1 MKGVFTMA
9 IDTYKFRK
17 ERGLCIRCGRELT
30 GNERAYVTCLSCRA
44 RLTEHTKN
52 YRTSKEEAPVI
63 MHSNKYISPNMSLSD
78 VVKMAMANGLSY
90 GNMVAV
96 LDGRTA
102 LRRSFHY
109 GGVTKITPKHG
120 E

>member
-17 ERGLCIRCGRELT
+17 ERGLCIRCGKQLT
-30 GNERAYVTCLSCRA
+30 GNERAYVTCQACRTFMA
-44 RLTEHTKN
+44 DHTKN
-52 YRTSKEEAPVI
+52 YRTNKEEVPVI
-63 MHSNKYISPNMSLSD
+63 MHSPTYIPPENSLSD

-109 GGVTKITPKHG
+109 SGVTKITPKHG

>member
-17 ERGLCIRCGRELT
+17 ERGLCIRCGKQLT
-30 GNERAYVTCLSCRA
+30 GNEKVYVTCQACRTFMA
-44 RLTEHTKN
+44 DHTKN
-52 YRTSKEEAPVI
+52 YRTNKEEVPVI
-63 MHSNKYISPNMSLSD
+63 MHSPTYIPPENSLSD

-90 GNMVAV
+90 GNMVAT
-96 LDGRTA
+96 LEGRTA

-109 GGVTKITPKHG
+109 SGVTKITPNRS

>member
-1 MKGVFTMA
+1 MA

-17 ERGLCIRCGRELT
+17 ERGLCIRCGKQLT
-30 GNERAYVTCLSCRA
+30 GNERAYVTCSSCRVLQA
-44 RLTEHTKN
+44 EHLKD
-52 YRTSKEEAPVI
+52 YRANKEEVPVI
-63 MHSNKYISPNMSLSD
+63 MHSSTYIPPTYSLSD

-96 LDGRTA
+96 LDGKTA

-109 GGVTKITPKHG
+109 SDVTKITPNRS

>member
-1 MKGVFTMA
+1 MKGVIAMA
-9 IDTYKFRK
+9 IDTYKYRK
-17 ERGLCIRCGRELT
+17 AHGLCIRCGRQLT
-30 GNERAYVTCLSCRA
+30 GNEKAYVTCLSCRVLQA
-44 RLTEHTKN
+44 ERLKD
-52 YRTSKEEAPVI
+52 YRTNKEEVPVI
-63 MHSNKYISPNMSLSD
+63 IHSPTYIPPTYSLSD

-109 GGVTKITPKHG
+109 SDVTKISPNRG

>member
-1 MKGVFTMA
+1 MA

-17 ERGLCIRCGRELT
+17 ERGLCIRCGKQLT
-30 GNERAYVTCLSCRA
+30 GNEKVYVTCSSCRVLQA
-44 RLTEHTKN
+44 EHLKD
-52 YRTSKEEAPVI
+52 YRMNKEETPVI
-63 MHSNKYISPNMSLSD
+63 MHSSTYIPPTYSLSD

-102 LRRSFHY
+102 FRKAFHY
-109 GGVTKITPKHG
+109 GGVTKITPKCSK
-120 E
+120 

>member
-1 MKGVFTMA
+1 MKGVFVMA
-9 IDTYKFRK
+9 IDTYEYRK
-17 ERGLCIRCGRELT
+17 THGLCVRCGRRLT

-52 YRTSKEEAPVI
+52 YRTSKEETPVI
-63 MHSNKYISPNMSLSD
+63 MHSSTYIPPTYSLSD
-78 VVKMAMANGLSY
+78 VVKMAMTNGLSY
-90 GNMVAV
+90 GNMVAI

-102 LRRSFHY
+102 LRTSFHY
-109 GGVTKITPKHG
+109 SGVTKITPNCS

>member
-1 MKGVFTMA
+1 MKGDFAMA
-9 IDTYKFRK
+9 IDTYEYRK
-17 ERGLCIRCGRELT
+17 AHGLCIRCGRELT
-30 GNERAYVTCLSCRA
+30 GNEKAYVTCLSCRA

-52 YRTSKEEAPVI
+52 YRTNKEEVPVI
-63 MHSNKYISPNMSLSD
+63 MHSSTYIPPTYSLSD

-96 LDGRTA
+96 LDGKTT

-109 GGVTKITPKHG
+109 SDVTKISPNHG

>member
-1 MKGVFTMA
+1 
-9 IDTYKFRK
+9 
-17 ERGLCIRCGRELT
+17 
-30 GNERAYVTCLSCRA
+30 
-44 RLTEHTKN
+44 
-52 YRTSKEEAPVI
+52 
-63 MHSNKYISPNMSLSD
+63 MSLSD

-90 GNMVAV
+90 GNMVAI

-109 GGVTKITPKHG
+109 SGVTKITPKHG

>member
-1 MKGVFTMA
+1 MA

-17 ERGLCIRCGRELT
+17 ERGLCIRCGKRLI
-30 GNERAYVTCLSCRA
+30 GNEKAYVTCLSCRA

-52 YRTSKEEAPVI
+52 YRTNKEEVPVI
-63 MHSNKYISPNMSLSD
+63 MHSPTYIPPTYSLSD

-90 GNMVAV
+90 GNMVAA
-96 LDGRTA
+96 LEGRTA

-109 GGVTKITPKHG
+109 SGVTKITPNRS